1 MFIIGEKCRATTF
14 ELKIAIFG
22 CARKRHVKA
31 AHINDAQEGSISAI
45 HVYVHLL
52 DYIYFLDHGE
62 EKVQRF
68 GCYDTVIL
76 NCYICKNPRTQGNTI
91 FSESSK
97 KAASKQYLLFFPTV
111 PATETCKKT
120 LKKKLGTFF
129 LLF

>member
-1 MFIIGEKCRATTF
+1 MPPVKKKNAVTMFIIGEKCRATTF

-62 EKVQRF
+62 EKKYSVSAV
-68 GCYDTVIL
+68 TIL
-76 NCYICKNPRTQGNTI
+76 
-91 FSESSK
+91 
-97 KAASKQYLLFFPTV
+97 
-111 PATETCKKT
+111 
-120 LKKKLGTFF
+120 
-129 LLF
+129 